1 MDLCSFLLGSY
12 WNERV
17 TDLGQRVLLALS
29 VVGAGLAVILTSGPV
44 SPPEELSLGK
54 DHKKPPRK
62 KVRP

>member
-1 MDLCSFLLGSY
+1 M
-12 WNERV
+12 

-54 DHKKPPRK
+54 DHKKPLRK